1 MKSDAKGEATSN
13 SHFETNFGCCSAVG
27 AATPKIGFKMRI
39 AEKQQIRAPSDMA
52 LTNAQPS
59 IAQHRA
65 VMSLRYDCASSGV
78 T

>member
-1 MKSDAKGEATSN
+1 MSNLFLQDATASCLGRNK
-13 SHFETNFGCCSAVG
+13 
-27 AATPKIGFKMRI
+27 
-39 AEKQQIRAPSDMA
+39 IRAPSDMA

-59 IAQHRA
+59 IAEHRA